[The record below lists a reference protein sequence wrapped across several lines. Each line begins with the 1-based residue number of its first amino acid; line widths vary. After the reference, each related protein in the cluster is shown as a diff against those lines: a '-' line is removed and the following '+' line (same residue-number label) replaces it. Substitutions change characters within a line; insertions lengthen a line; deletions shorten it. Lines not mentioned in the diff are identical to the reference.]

1 MKIKCRQNFTRPAK
15 TLVLLLLALLPVM
28 LLTGCRG
35 GQPDSAGAGDGFLAI
50 QGNAVVNVMRLSMD
64 EIKSMEDGL
73 VENDYFSV
81 NTYGTKEYTHFKGV
95 WLWYLLQEKAGL
107 KDHASKVSIIAK
119 DGYKVE
125 YTLEEIQRDD
135 YIDEQN
141 PGAKYKMILAW
152 EEDGRECDTAEGNPL
167 KLVVGQKGPG
177 DVNKPFWARN
187 VMAIR
192 VD

>member
-1 MKIKCRQNFTRPAK
+1 MKKKYRQNFSRPAK
-15 TLVLLLLALLPVM
+15 TLVLLLLALLSVM
-28 LLTGCRG
+28 FLAGCRG
-35 GQPDSAGAGDGFLAI
+35 GQADSTGAGDGFLVI
-50 QGNAVVNVMRLSMD
+50 RGDAVNGETRLSMD

-73 VENDYFSV
+73 VEDNYFSV

-95 WLWYLLQEKAGL
+95 WLWHLLKEKASL
-107 KDHASKVSIIAK
+107 KDHASKVSIIAE

-125 YTLEEIQRDD
+125 YTLEEIKRDD

-167 KLVVGQKGPG
+167 KLVVGQKEPG

-187 VMAIR
+187 VKTIR
-192 VD
+192 ID